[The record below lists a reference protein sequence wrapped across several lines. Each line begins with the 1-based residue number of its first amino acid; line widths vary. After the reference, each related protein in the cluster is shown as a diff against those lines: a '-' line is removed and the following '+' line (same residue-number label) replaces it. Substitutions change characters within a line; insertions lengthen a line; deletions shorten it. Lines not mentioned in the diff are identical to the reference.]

1 MKAIM
6 NATRYLI
13 WQPGFAG
20 SGKPEIARRNRITKR
35 VSIIEFKCESQG
47 RMNDLWLAMDKSQW
61 YTFTSSK
68 PTKGQS

>member
-1 MKAIM
+1 MKTIMKAL
-6 NATRYLI
+6 RYLI

-47 RMNDLWLAMDKSQW
+47 RMKDLWLVMDRSQW
-61 YTFTSSK
+61 HTFSSNK
-68 PTKGQS
+68 PT